1 MSIVIFNSRQLLVF
15 SNDSNNAILHIIFEI
30 HNNKSNTTIRTSVN
44 CDA

>member
-1 MSIVIFNSRQLLVF
+1 MSIVIFDSRQLLDF
-15 SNDSNNAILHIIFEI
+15 SNDAILHIIFEI